1 MSYVLDIVG
10 TVVAVGFFLSWK
22 ENHWHRMKKEIK
34 KTNRRQ

>member
-10 TVVAVGFFLSWK
+10 TVISIGFFLSFK
-22 ENHWHRMKKEIK
+22 EKHWHRVKKEIK